1 MCAQSQSPRPDSF
14 AANAQPIEVLT
25 GNEFSILRLW
35 EIDRVPPP
43 LSGSYHFMVRNS
55 QSEKREIIV
64 EIADPVVVQVEVST
78 RERIQLGSSF
88 WICCAEKHLANYV
101 WQKDDYPPDD
111 RLCVGQLDPE
121 DLITAIRW
129 ALMLKGAL
137 LFKPNLIVTSVP
149 YHLKSGNTNG
159 KPKRGPDESG

>member
-14 AANAQPIEVLT
+14 AANTRPIEVVT
-25 GNEFSILRLW
+25 ENGFSILRGW
-35 EIDRVPPP
+35 EIHRVPPP
-43 LSGSYHFMVRNS
+43 LSGSYHFMVRNF
-55 QSEKREIIV
+55 QGLEREIIV

-78 RERIQLGSSF
+78 RERIRLGSSF

-111 RLCVGQLDPE
+111 KLWVSQLEPE

-129 ALMLKGAL
+129 RIA
-137 LFKPNLIVTSVP
+137 
-149 YHLKSGNTNG
+149 
-159 KPKRGPDESG
+159 